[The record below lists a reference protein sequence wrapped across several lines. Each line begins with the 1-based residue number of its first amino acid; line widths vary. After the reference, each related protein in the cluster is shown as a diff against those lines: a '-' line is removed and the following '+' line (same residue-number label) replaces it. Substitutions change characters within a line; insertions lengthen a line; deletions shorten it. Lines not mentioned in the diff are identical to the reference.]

1 MPRAF
6 SSALCD
12 LVKADLQNGIMDLK
26 TLQANHNI
34 SDTKVRA
41 MKRRFLTTGE
51 VINTNKKKPTGR
63 RRILTKEHEEHL
75 LRFLNEYP
83 DSYLKDMC
91 KFLEDTYQLRVTEA
105 TLQRTCVRLGWKL
118 RRPNKPR
125 DEQGYWIRTL
135 PRDEND
141 NPIPTLTP
149 GSKRP
154 ADWGTKMTY
163 PMRRALMEKTRSWV
177 KEYMSQP
184 QFDGS
189 HDYNHVIRVAHMSLD
204 ILRVEQGDHRD
215 INYDS
220 LAIELVALM
229 HDVDDHKYRSL
240 EAEVITGG
248 NPNTSSGM
256 ADPQRVEHDQ
266 SYFSTTQI
274 DGSTGPVQYDA
285 SLLTPPAPVP
295 SHTVED
301 HLLRI
306 GWPPYITS
314 KVNAITPWVSYKCM
328 YTA

>member
-41 MKRRFLTTGE
+41 MKRRFLATGE
-51 VINTNKKKPTGR
+51 VINTNKRKPTGR
-63 RRILTKEHEEHL
+63 RRLLTSEHEEHL

-91 KFLEDTYQLRVTEA
+91 RFMEDTYQLRVTEA
-105 TLQRTCVRLGWKL
+105 TLQRTCVRLRWKL

-125 DEQGYWIRTL
+125 DEQGYWVRTL

-149 GSKRP
+149 GMKRP
-154 ADWGTKMTY
+154 SDWGTKMTY

-184 QFDGS
+184 DG

-215 INYDS
+215 ITYDS

-229 HDVDDHKYRSL
+229 HDVDHKYRSL
-240 EAEVITGG
+240 GTEVNTGDNS
-248 NPNTSSGM
+248 NPSSSL
-256 ADPQRVEHDQ
+256 ADSQRIHSDENDQ
-266 SYFSTTQI
+266 SYYSNTQL
-274 DGSTGPVQYDA
+274 DGHNGSLPPEPA
-285 SLLTPPAPVP
+285 S

-301 HLLRI
+301 YLLRI

-314 KVNAITPWVSYKCM
+314 KVNAITPWVSYKG
-328 YTA
+328 TTFWIRLV

>member
-12 LVKADLQNGIMDLK
+12 LVKADLQNGVMDLK

-51 VINTNKKKPTGR
+51 VINTNKRKPTGR
-63 RRILTKEHEEHL
+63 RRLLTSEHEEHL

-118 RRPNKPR
+118 KRPNKPR

-135 PRDEND
+135 PRDDDD

-149 GSKRP
+149 GPKRP
-154 ADWGTKMTY
+154 ADWGTKLTY
-163 PMRRALMEKTRSWV
+163 PMRRALMEKTRAWV
-177 KEYMSQP
+177 KDYMSQP

-240 EAEVITGG
+240 VAEVDTGG
-248 NPNTSSGM
+248 NTNTSSGM
-256 ADPQRVEHDQ
+256 ADPQRVESHGNDQ
-266 SYFSTTQI
+266 PCFLTTNI
-274 DGSTGPVQYDA
+274 DASAGPAQYDA
-285 SLLTPPAPVP
+285 SLIPPPTAAP
-295 SHTVED
+295 SYTVED
-301 HLLRI
+301 YLLRI
-306 GWPPYITS
+306 GWPPYVTS
-314 KVNAITPWVSYKCM
+314 KVNAITPWVSYKGM
-328 YTA
+328 

>member
-12 LVKADLQNGIMDLK
+12 LVKADLQNGVMDPKILK
-26 TLQANHNI
+26 ANHNI

-51 VINTNKKKPTGR
+51 VINTNKRKPTGR
-63 RRILTKEHEEHL
+63 RRLLNKEHEEHL

-149 GSKRP
+149 GPKRP

-163 PMRRALMEKTRSWV
+163 PMRRALMEKTRLWV
-177 KEYMSQP
+177 KDYMSQP

-240 EAEVITGG
+240 EAEVNT
-248 NPNTSSGM
+248 TSSGM
-256 ADPQRVEHDQ
+256 TDPHIDQDQ
-266 SYFSTTQI
+266 SYFSNTQSN
-274 DGSTGPVQYDA
+274 GSAQFDP
-285 SLLTPPAPVP
+285 SLLPTPAP

-306 GWPPYITS
+306 GWPPYVTS
-314 KVNAITPWVSYKCM
+314 KVNAITPWVSYEGM
-328 YTA
+328 